1 MQFNKVFIGE
11 RLPFVDS
18 FPVEH
23 ICVYTYTRFVPD
35 KIFFILLSLVRGN
48 SSQNEKCN
56 SALEVTFSMPPHT
69 VDAGE
74 TISKV
79 VREHYNN
86 QIK

>member
-18 FPVEH
+18 LPVEH

-35 KIFFILLSLVRGN
+35 KISFILLSLVRRK
-48 SSQNEKCN
+48 SSQNEKSN
-56 SALEVTFSMPPHT
+56 SALEVSFSMPPHR

-79 VREHYNN
+79 VRERYNSPD
-86 QIK
+86 